1 MRART
6 PRRHESFRQSAGGFI
21 GMNSRGSRPSVVT
34 MIKLSNFRLTTRI
47 TAGFAVMVTLVIAVG
62 AVAIWAMRS
71 SVDVH
76 ASPELRAWIDRMVWS
91 VGAASAV
98 AAAIGIVLGWAI
110 RRSIKLPVERVVAS
124 VGRIAGGDLA
134 SKIESHGRDEIA
146 WLNYELNQMRKQLQT
161 TISNVRQSAEMVAQA
176 SSEIASGNN
185 DLSVRTEQQAIS
197 LQRTSHSMDSL
208 TNTVKHNAD
217 HAHEANRLAA
227 KASDVA
233 VKGGQVMNEVVT
245 TMSEINGSASKIVD
259 IIGVIDSIAFQTNIL
274 ALNAAVEA
282 ARAGEQG
289 RGFAVVATEVR
300 GLAQR
305 SAAAAKEIKALISQ
319 SVTKVET
326 GVRLV
331 DVAGSTMD
339 EILKSVEQVTHI
351 MGEISTA
358 SADQRAGIEQ
368 VHEAIAQIDS
378 VTQQNAA
385 LVEQASAAAGSLQE
399 QSQTLANAV
408 KIFNVVKR

>member
-1 MRART
+1 
-6 PRRHESFRQSAGGFI
+6 
-21 GMNSRGSRPSVVT
+21 

-47 TAGFAVMVTLVIAVG
+47 TAGFAVMVVLVIAVG

-71 SVDVH
+71 SVD
-76 ASPELRAWIDRMVWS
+76 ARAAAELRAWTGMMVWS
-91 VGAASAV
+91 VGAASVV
-98 AAAIGIVLGWAI
+98 AAAIGSVLGWAI

-176 SSEIASGNN
+176 SGEIASGNN

-233 VKGGQVMNEVVT
+233 IKGGQVMSEVVA

-305 SAAAAKEIKALISQ
+305 SAAAAKEIKALIGQ

-331 DVAGSTMD
+331 DVAGSTM
-339 EILKSVEQVTHI
+339 
-351 MGEISTA
+351 GEIRTA
-358 SADQRAGIEQ
+358 SANQRAGIEQ
-368 VHEAIAQIDS
+368 GHEAIAQIDS

-408 KIFNVVKR
+408 KIFNVVKH